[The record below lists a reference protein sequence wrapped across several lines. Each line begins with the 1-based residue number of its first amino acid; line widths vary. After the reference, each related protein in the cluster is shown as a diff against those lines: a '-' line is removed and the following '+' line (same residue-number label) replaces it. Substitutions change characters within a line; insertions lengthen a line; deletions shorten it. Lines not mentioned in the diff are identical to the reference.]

1 MLQISLSSHLPDNDN
16 DKDFQA
22 FQCCCRMHSD
32 LSAPH
37 FRKILLTWKGR
48 NTSRWE
54 MYLCAESLSV
64 VFTWQHGGWSLYI
77 LSRWRKNPSLWE
89 MMNSTF
95 IISQSEGFTELLTI
109 LKEFWIWL
117 LRPPQW
123 QIYFAIHKVHLFF
136 FFSSVVAMYCWHIH
150 RSLQCS

>member
-32 LSAPH
+32 LSALH
-37 FRKILLTWKGR
+37 FRKILFTWKGR

-54 MYLCAESLSV
+54 MYLCAESLSFM
-64 VFTWQHGGWSLYI
+64 FTWQHGGWSLYVF
-77 LSRWRKNPSLWE
+77 SRWRGAVHH
-89 MMNSTF
+89 F
-95 IISQSEGFTELLTI
+95 SEWRIHWIVDYIEGET
-109 LKEFWIWL
+109 FWIWL

-136 FFSSVVAMYCWHIH
+136 FLVLSVCIADTFTAH
-150 RSLQCS
+150 CSALKL